1 MEVSGSSD
9 TVRVKVDKGPPSGG
23 VCPHSEVQF
32 TVQLTLG
39 RIFATAEMDG

>member
-9 TVRVKVDKGPPSGG
+9 TVRVKGPPSGG